1 MRRCFRR
8 LLKSGNH
15 IGNEGGV
22 TCMQSFIKSILSSV
36 RSLYLLR
43 EKNWHKEDKRGGEQ
57 GELSNA
63 VDTGEWLL
71 SCARKDM
78 KKR

>member
-1 MRRCFRR
+1 M
-8 LLKSGNH
+8 K
-15 IGNEGGV
+15 
-22 TCMQSFIKSILSSV
+22 SFIKSILSSV
-36 RSLYLLR
+36 RSLYSLR